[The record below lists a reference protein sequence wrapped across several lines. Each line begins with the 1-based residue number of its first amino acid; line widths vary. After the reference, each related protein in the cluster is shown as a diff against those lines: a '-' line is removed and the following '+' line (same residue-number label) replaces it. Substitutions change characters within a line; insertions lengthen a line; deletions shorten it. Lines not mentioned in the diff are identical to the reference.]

1 MVINF
6 CSQKKLLPLKSN
18 NIFLLKRINRMLLQ
32 MKSFNKYVQL
42 QFKIHYAQIFIIIFS
57 EMRILQAR
65 VQWTLFMAKWIFA
78 QLIIHFTFGFHFKY
92 ASVLDFSFMARAI
105 TTAKMLVLKRKFVLA
120 TLLCP
125 PPPMIPPFENRNTC
139 KNESYATLYHRTSWS

>member
-92 ASVLDFSFMARAI
+92 ASDFSFMARAI
-105 TTAKMLVLKRKFVLA
+105 TTAKKEICTRHPFMPPSPHDTTLWKSKHMQKWIIRHVVPSNQLVVKQ
-120 TLLCP
+120 
-125 PPPMIPPFENRNTC
+125 ERNG
-139 KNESYATLYHRTSWS
+139 